1 MYPPLISNVGS
12 LILRRCLRPDVEP
25 CSTGDRK
32 IILANCS
39 RIWEA
44 WSCVP
49 MSYDHD
55 IFISY
60 RRSPT
65 VGPWVQNHLAPRL
78 EARLNEIAPNPVSVF
93 CDFKMAE
100 GVNWPAE
107 LKRSV
112 KRSRVL
118 LTIWSA
124 DYFRSTWCMAEWQ
137 SFRQREALLGLFTA
151 EHPQGLVYPVR
162 YSDGD
167 HYHAEA
173 KLTQCRKDFS
183 ELNYPDRVFTESV
196 LYLEFDK
203 LVRGM
208 ANELVMLLNDV
219 PVWSETFPVIE
230 PAPLSPAALERPVI

>member
-1 MYPPLISNVGS
+1 MWARSFFA
-12 LILRRCLRPDVEP
+12 DVFVQMSSP

-118 LTIWSA
+118 LTIW
-124 DYFRSTWCMAEWQ
+124 
-137 SFRQREALLGLFTA
+137 
-151 EHPQGLVYPVR
+151 
-162 YSDGD
+162 
-167 HYHAEA
+167 
-173 KLTQCRKDFS
+173 
-183 ELNYPDRVFTESV
+183 
-196 LYLEFDK
+196 
-203 LVRGM
+203 
-208 ANELVMLLNDV
+208 
-219 PVWSETFPVIE
+219 
-230 PAPLSPAALERPVI
+230 